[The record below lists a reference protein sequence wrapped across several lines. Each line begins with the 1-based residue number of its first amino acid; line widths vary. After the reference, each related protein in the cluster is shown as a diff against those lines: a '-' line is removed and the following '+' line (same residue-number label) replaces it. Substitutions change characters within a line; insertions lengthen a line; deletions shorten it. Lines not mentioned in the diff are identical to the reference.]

1 MAAEPAPGPEQE
13 AAQASR
19 TGRHPAD
26 HTSTQPRD
34 LHDAS
39 AFRAAEAAKTR
50 QVHGAPSEEPDT
62 GAILHCL
69 FAAYGRWRPCDIIL
83 RTRRRAAR
91 VGT

>member
-1 MAAEPAPGPEQE
+1 M
-13 AAQASR
+13 
-19 TGRHPAD
+19 
-26 HTSTQPRD
+26 
-34 LHDAS
+34 
-39 AFRAAEAAKTR
+39 TR